1 MFQAKAVLLV
11 VAYELAF
18 SGARPHHDV
27 SASRNVVC
35 DNSAMRTIRHR
46 RAPEETNC
54 TFRFQRLFDTNIPGM
69 TVDEKAHTSEACRW
83 ACMHNTS
90 CVALNW
96 NYTEKK
102 CLLLFTASELTNR
115 QAYSDTILMIL
126 DTRCP
131 PLTCT
136 NHNPCKNGGTCHVV
150 TNGIGWLKCDCPS
163 GKSGSYCETIA
174 VAPTTEAKPS
184 TSFYLLMILVMIV
197 PSLLIAV
204 CMNTWMKKKQEKE
217 RERKEALQRSQEENS
232 FQWLDSLLQ
241 FFTAD

>member
-1 MFQAKAVLLV
+1 MFQATAVLLV

-18 SGARPHHDV
+18 SGARPHKDV
-27 SASRNVVC
+27 FVC
-35 DNSAMRTIRHR
+35 VKSAMRTSRHR
-46 RAPEETNC
+46 RAPVETNC

-136 NHNPCKNGGTCHVV
+136 KHNPCKNGGTCHVV
-150 TNGIGWLKCDCPS
+150 TNGMGWLKCDCPS
-163 GKSGSYCETIA
+163 GKSGSYCETA
-174 VAPTTEAKPS
+174 VIKLKPRTLIIVGQYRAKK
-184 TSFYLLMILVMIV
+184 LV
-197 PSLLIAV
+197 PAQQ
-204 CMNTWMKKKQEKE
+204 TQ
-217 RERKEALQRSQEENS
+217 REG
-232 FQWLDSLLQ
+232 
-241 FFTAD
+241 